1 MRHGRQR
8 GFTLIEI
15 VIALSI
21 VGALLVIMFGGLRV
35 GLGAWRR
42 GEDRAE
48 LLEHDRNV
56 DQLVGHAVTGSY
68 LYQPGTSPGTQAGIL
83 FEGHPDRLA
92 FVTVSPPV
100 PPPVPIA
107 FTAVM
112 LSLEPGATPGLAIRQ
127 KAMPNTEPFEAVPPV
142 FVDPAVTALRFR
154 YLREVGGD
162 WEERWDATKEK
173 ALPLAVEVTLT
184 TLIAGRRTEHPPLV
198 IPIRV
203 SPS

>member
-1 MRHGRQR
+1 MRRGRQR

-48 LLEHDRNV
+48 LLEHERNV
-56 DQLVGHAVTGSY
+56 DQLVHHAVTGSY

-83 FEGHPDRLA
+83 FGGAPDRLA
-92 FVTVSPPV
+92 FVTVAPPV
-100 PPPVPIA
+100 PLSVPIA
-107 FTAVM
+107 FTAVTI
-112 LSLEPGATPGLAIRQ
+112 SLEQSPTPGLAIRQ
-127 KAMPNTEPFEAVPPV
+127 KALPNTEPFEAVPPI
-142 FVDPAVTALRFR
+142 FVDSAVTALRFR
-154 YLREVGGD
+154 FLREVGGD

-184 TLIAGRRTEHPPLV
+184 TLIAGRRIEHPPLV

-203 SPS
+203 TPS